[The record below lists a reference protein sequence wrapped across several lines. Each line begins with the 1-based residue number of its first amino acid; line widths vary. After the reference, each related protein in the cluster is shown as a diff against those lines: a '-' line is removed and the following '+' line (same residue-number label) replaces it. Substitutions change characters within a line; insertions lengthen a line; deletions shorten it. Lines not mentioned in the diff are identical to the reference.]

1 MRLSGPIW
9 DTPSG
14 KQIATPGFKKMI
26 GYAVADGAEIW
37 RVDGMPSACCTTPVT
52 GDGKLF
58 FAGWSPG
65 DPSDKEFKFPQF
77 DDLLKEG
84 DTNKDGKL
92 TKAEWVVNNNPNEE
106 KSFNARDLNH
116 DGVVTRDEALAYGR
130 NKGVAKKLMDAADT
144 NRDGW
149 LSPEELQAFHGSMM

>member
-1 MRLSGPIW
+1 MNTKHALIALATVALTMAACQTTTAPTTHFDQADANHDKHLSL
-9 DTPSG
+9 DETNNYLVNEV
-14 KQIATPGFKKMI
+14 F
-26 GYAVADGAEIW
+26 
-37 RVDGMPSACCTTPVT
+37 SAR
-52 GDGKLF
+52 
-58 FAGWSPG
+58 
-65 DPSDKEFKFPQF
+65 
-77 DDLLKEG
+77 

-92 TKAEWVVNNNPNEE
+92 TKDEWVVNNNPNEE
-106 KSFNARDLNH
+106 KSFRARDLNH

>member
-1 MRLSGPIW
+1 MNEV
-9 DTPSG
+9 
-14 KQIATPGFKKMI
+14 F
-26 GYAVADGAEIW
+26 
-37 RVDGMPSACCTTPVT
+37 SAR
-52 GDGKLF
+52 
-58 FAGWSPG
+58 
-65 DPSDKEFKFPQF
+65 
-77 DDLLKEG
+77 

-106 KSFNARDLNH
+106 KSFNARDLNK

-130 NKGVAKKLMDAADT
+130 NKGVAKKLMDDGFNM